1 MTAMPDATGAF
12 SATLSAAS
20 YWMPA
25 HYAVTAWAEHAPF
38 ASWLIDAARPRTV
51 LELGTHNGFSF
62 FAMAEAARRLGLPT
76 VLTAIDS
83 WVGDDQAG
91 FYGEEVFHEVT
102 AIAERDY
109 PGATRLIRAYF
120 ADAADQIEDRSIDL
134 LHIDGRHGYDDVL
147 ADFETYRG
155 KLSDRGVVI
164 FHDTHE
170 FQPTFGVHRLWGELA
185 PTAPSFEF
193 HHGHGLGVL
202 AIGSEAPTAVLD
214 FLAEAARHPESVR
227 ETYHRLGVEVAM
239 RAEVPVLRQ
248 LVAELQAEVHGATS
262 PSSRSG
268 FAPQLEATNARLADE
283 VRRLTSESA
292 RLAAV
297 AEDYRTS
304 TSWRVTA
311 PLRGL
316 SRAVGSLRGRRAAAR
331 PSRQNPAS

>member
-1 MTAMPDATGAF
+1 MPDDSGTF

-20 YWMPA
+20 YWMPT
-25 HYAVTAWAEHAPF
+25 HYAITAWAEHAPF

-76 VLTAIDS
+76 ILTAIDS
-83 WVGDDQAG
+83 WLGDDQAG
-91 FYGEEVFHEVT
+91 FYSEEVFGEVT

-109 PGATRLIRAYF
+109 PGVTRLIRAYF
-120 ADAADQIEDRSIDL
+120 ADAAEQIDDGSVDL

-147 ADFETYRG
+147 ADFEGYRS
-155 KLSDRGVVI
+155 KLSERGVVI

-170 FQPTFGVHRLWGELA
+170 FQPTFGVHRLWEELA

-202 AIGSEAPTAVLD
+202 AVGAKVPARVLD
-214 FLAEAARHPESVR
+214 FLAEANRDPESVR

-248 LVAELQAEVHGATS
+248 LVADLQAELDAR
-262 PSSRSG
+262 PSSPASSQP
-268 FAPQLEATNARLADE
+268 ALEAANASLAAE
-283 VRRLTSESA
+283 VRKLKWESA
-292 RLAAV
+292 QLSAV
-297 AEDYRTS
+297 VDDYRSS

-311 PLRGL
+311 PLRRL
-316 SRAVGSLRGRRAAAR
+316 SSTVGSLRGRRAAAR
-331 PSRQNPAS
+331 PSRQNRAS

>member
-1 MTAMPDATGAF
+1 MPDAAGGF
-12 SATLSAAS
+12 SATVSAAS

-76 VLTAIDS
+76 RLTAIDS
-83 WVGDDQAG
+83 WLGDDQAG
-91 FYGEEVFHEVT
+91 YYGDEVFDEVS

-109 PGATRLIRAYF
+109 PGMTRLIRAYF
-120 ADAADQIEDRSIDL
+120 ADAVELIDDGSIDL
-134 LHIDGRHGYDDVL
+134 LHIDGRHGYGDVR
-147 ADFETYRG
+147 ADFDAYCG

-170 FQPTFGVHRLWGELA
+170 FQPGFGVDRLWAELA
-185 PTAPSFEF
+185 PSAPSFEF

-202 AIGSEAPTAVLD
+202 AVGANPPVAVLD
-214 FLAEAARHPESVR
+214 FLAEAERDPDLVR
-227 ETYHRLGVEVAM
+227 ETYHRLGAEVAM
-239 RAEVPVLRQ
+239 RGEVPALRR
-248 LVAELQAEVHGATS
+248 LVADLQEELRARGPAGTNG
-262 PSSRSG
+262 G
-268 FAPQLEATNARLADE
+268 FQGGLETANAGLADE
-283 VRRLTSESA
+283 VRRLTAEAA

-297 AEDYRTS
+297 VEDYRTS
-304 TSWRVTA
+304 TSWRITA

-316 SRAVGSLRGRRAAAR
+316 WRGLHSLTGRRAAAR
-331 PSRQNPAS
+331 PSRPSRAS

>member
-1 MTAMPDATGAF
+1 MPDAPGGF
-12 SATLSAAS
+12 SATVSAAS

-76 VLTAIDS
+76 VLTAVDS
-83 WVGDDQAG
+83 WLGDDQAG
-91 FYGEEVFHEVT
+91 FYSEEVFGEVS

-109 PGATRLIRAYF
+109 PATTRLIRAYF
-120 ADAADQIEDRSIDL
+120 ADAADQIDDGSIDV

-147 ADFETYRG
+147 ADYTAYRG
-155 KLSDRGVVI
+155 KLSERGVVI

-170 FQPTFGVHRLWGELA
+170 FQPSFGVHRLWKEVA
-185 PTAPSFEF
+185 ATAPSFEF

-202 AIGSEAPTAVLD
+202 AVGSEVPTAVLD
-214 FLAEAARHPESVR
+214 FLAEADRDPESVR
-227 ETYHRLGVEVAM
+227 DTYHRLGIEVAM
-239 RAEVPVLRQ
+239 RAEVPELRRIVSQ
-248 LVAELQAEVHGATS
+248 LQAELQAESPASSGA
-262 PSSRSG
+262 G
-268 FAPQLEATNARLADE
+268 LAAGVELANARLGDE
-283 VRRLTSESA
+283 VRRLTLEAA

-297 AEDYRTS
+297 VEDYRTS

-316 SRAVGSLRGRRAAAR
+316 SRALAPLRGRRATAR
-331 PSRQNPAS
+331 PSRPNRAN